1 MLLNRGNNASITA
14 RRLRNWRKDKQ
25 LARIIERL
33 RFIVEV
39 MVAHEDEV
47 MSDAIRVGLIG
58 YGYASK
64 TFHAPLISG
73 TPGMELST
81 VVSSDAQKVLAD
93 WPATQVVASANSL
106 NADPDI
112 DLIVIP
118 TPNDTH
124 FPLARAA
131 LEAGK
136 HVIVDKPFTVTLSQ
150 ARELDA
156 IARSRGRLLSVFH
169 NRRWDSDFLT
179 LKALIAAGDLGEVS
193 YFESHFDRFRP
204 QVRDRWRE
212 QGGPGSGI
220 WYDLGPHLL
229 DQAVNLFGLPV
240 SIAVDLTQQ
249 RPGAQATDYFHA
261 VLVYPQ
267 RRVILHSTLLAAA
280 ETARYIVHGS
290 RGSYVKYGLD
300 PQEERLKSGERLPQE
315 DWGYDMR
322 DGILTRVEGEERVEE
337 TWLTLPGNYPAYYAA
352 IRDALN
358 GSGENPVPASQ
369 AIQIMELIELGIES
383 ARHRTAL
390 CLI

>member
-1 MLLNRGNNASITA
+1 
-14 RRLRNWRKDKQ
+14 
-25 LARIIERL
+25 
-33 RFIVEV
+33 
-39 MVAHEDEV
+39 
-47 MSDAIRVGLIG
+47 MSDSIRVGLIG

-73 TPGMELST
+73 TPGMELA
-81 VVSSDAQKVLAD
+81 VVSSSDADKVKAD
-93 WPATQVVASANSL
+93 WSNVSVFSEPKHIF
-106 NADPDI
+106 ADPTI
-112 DLIVIP
+112 DLVVIP

-124 FPLARAA
+124 FPLAKAA

-136 HVIVDKPFTVTLSQ
+136 HVVVDKPFTVTLSQ

-156 IARSRGRLLSVFH
+156 IARNQGKLLSVFH

-179 LKALIAAGDLGEVS
+179 VKSLINEGRLGEVA
-193 YFESHFDRFRP
+193 YFESHFDRYRP
-204 QVRDRWRE
+204 QVRNRWRE
-212 QGGPGSGI
+212 LAGPGSGI

-240 SIAVDLTQQ
+240 SLSVDLAQL

-261 VLVYPQ
+261 VLAYPQ
-267 RRVILHSTLLAAA
+267 RRVVLHGTLLAAA

-290 RGSYVKYGLD
+290 RASYVKYGLD
-300 PQEERLKSGERLPQE
+300 PQEERLKNGERLPQE

-322 DGILTRVEGEERVEE
+322 DGVLTRVEGEDRVEE
-337 TWLTLPGNYPAYYAA
+337 TLLTTPGNYPAYYAA

-358 GSGENPVPASQ
+358 GVGENPVPASQ

-383 ARHRTAL
+383 AKHRAVLSLT
-390 CLI
+390 

>member
-1 MLLNRGNNASITA
+1 
-14 RRLRNWRKDKQ
+14 
-25 LARIIERL
+25 
-33 RFIVEV
+33 
-39 MVAHEDEV
+39 
-47 MSDAIRVGLIG
+47 MSDIIRVGVIG

-64 TFHAPLISG
+64 TFHAPLIAG
-73 TPGMELST
+73 TAGMALAAIS
-81 VVSSDAQKVLAD
+81 SSDESKVKAD
-93 WPATQVVASANSL
+93 WPNVDVVA
-106 NADPDI
+106 DPKRLFNDPNI

-124 FPLARAA
+124 FPLAKAA

-136 HVIVDKPFTVTLSQ
+136 HVVVDKPFTVTLSQ

-156 IARSRGRLLSVFH
+156 LARSYGRLLSVFH

-179 LKALIAAGDLGEVS
+179 LKALLADGALGEVA

-220 WYDLGPHLL
+220 WYDLAPHLL

-240 SIAVDLTQQ
+240 SLTVDLAQL
-249 RPGAQATDYFHA
+249 RPGAQSTDYFHA
-261 VLVYPQ
+261 VLTYPQ
-267 RRVILHSTLLAAA
+267 RRVVLHGTMLAAA
-280 ETARYIVHGS
+280 ESARYIVHGT

-300 PQEERLKSGERLPQE
+300 PQEERLKSGARLPQE

-322 DGILTRVEGEERVEE
+322 DGVLTRIDGEARKEE

-352 IRDALN
+352 IRDALM
-358 GSGENPVPASQ
+358 GGGENPVPASQ
-369 AIQIMELIELGIES
+369 AIRIMELIELGIES
-383 ARHRTAL
+383 AKHRATL
-390 CLI
+390 SLT